1 MPSSAQTTKNLPAA
15 ATHHG
20 NNFDAIRIS
29 AALAVLISH
38 HYALTAQAE
47 PSFLGLHSWGGTAV
61 IVFFVISGYL
71 VTSSWY
77 NDPSALRFAQRRILR
92 IWPAFTVVVVVT
104 AYGLGAW
111 VTSLP
116 LMEYWKHQATLDYLL
131 NLRLKLHYV
140 LPGVFESNPYAR
152 GVNGSLWT
160 IPLEVRCYV
169 VMALAGLLGLMR
181 FRSVWM
187 ILIAAYLVW
196 FMAKGNADFT
206 GKVNYGR
213 ELSAYFL
220 AGSALYLLQSQ
231 WERRPAVWLFM
242 ACTGAAALWI
252 IGWHHTALLLLL
264 PLLVLYVGTRSTAVV
279 RRFGRWGDPSY
290 GIYLIAYPAQQTVI
304 HFFWPEL
311 GFFGTLG
318 LATAITIALGYA
330 SWHGIEKIA
339 LKLKPRRQ

>member
-1 MPSSAQTTKNLPAA
+1 MHTVSSQQPAA
-15 ATHHG
+15 SSQHS
-20 NNFDAIRIS
+20 NNFDAIRIA
-29 AALAVLISH
+29 AALAVLVSH

-47 PSFLGLHSWGGTAV
+47 PSFLGLHTWGGTAV

-92 IWPAFTVVVVVT
+92 IWPALAVVVVLT

-116 LMEYWKHQATLDYLL
+116 LMEYWKHRATLDYLL
-131 NLRLKLHYV
+131 NIKLNVHYV
-140 LPGVFESNPYAR
+140 LPGVFESNPYPR

-181 FRSVWM
+181 IRGVWM
-187 ILIAAYLVW
+187 LLIAAYLVW
-196 FMAKGNADFT
+196 FMTKGNADVT

-220 AGSALYLLQSQ
+220 AGSALYLLQPY
-231 WERRPAVWLFM
+231 WDRKPAVWTLSAF
-242 ACTGAAALWI
+242 AAAASLWLV
-252 IGWHHTALLLLL
+252 GWHHTALFVLL
-264 PLLVLYVGTRSTAVV
+264 PLLV
-279 RRFGRWGDPSY
+279 
-290 GIYLIAYPAQQTVI
+290 
-304 HFFWPEL
+304 
-311 GFFGTLG
+311 
-318 LATAITIALGYA
+318 
-330 SWHGIEKIA
+330 
-339 LKLKPRRQ
+339 

>member
-1 MPSSAQTTKNLPAA
+1 MESKNTQSISKIKKEHSL
-15 ATHHG
+15 
-20 NNFDAIRIS
+20 NNFDCIRIA
-29 AALAVLISH
+29 AALAVMVSH
-38 HYALTAQAE
+38 HYALTSQAE
-47 PSFLGLHSWGGTAV
+47 PSFLGLHSWGGVAV
-61 IVFFVISGYL
+61 IIFFVISGYL

-92 IWPAFTVVVVVT
+92 IWPALIVVVVVT

-116 LMEYWKHQATLDYLL
+116 LMEYWKHRATLEYLL
-131 NLRLKLHYV
+131 SLKLNVHYV
-140 LPGVFESNPYAR
+140 LPGVFENNPYAR

-169 VMALAGLLGLMR
+169 FMAFAGLLGLMR
-181 FRSVWM
+181 IRSVWM

-196 FMAKGNADFT
+196 FMAIRNADVT
-206 GKVNYGR
+206 GKVTYGS

-220 AGSALYLLQSQ
+220 AGSALYLLQPR
-231 WERRPAVWLFM
+231 WERHPVAWLTI
-242 ACTGAAALWI
+242 ALAGAAALWTG
-252 IGWHHTALLLLL
+252 GWHHTALLVLL

-290 GIYLIAYPAQQTVI
+290 GIYLIAFPAQQSVI

-311 GFFGTLG
+311 GFYGTLA
-318 LATAITIALGYA
+318 LATAITITLAYA
-330 SWHGIEKIA
+330 SWHGIEKTA
-339 LKLKPRRQ
+339 LRLKPRRP